1 MYYRSRLRTAVT
13 LIDAFKG
20 TEPLAIYLKKYYATH
35 KECGSTD
42 RREISALCYFYF
54 RLGKQAS
61 KIPTQEAI
69 LTAMYLSGI
78 KRNELLPAFD
88 KADWNYNIYKSVND
102 KALSINFDV
111 QNIFPWKN
119 ELSKDVEY
127 QLFCESILIQPDL
140 FVRVRPYQKNIVVT
154 KLTKAEIDFVEMGDD
169 AIAMPNTT
177 RLDELLHI
185 EKEVVVQDYN
195 SQQVLNYFKQYVFN
209 AKPPLTTVW
218 DCCAASGGK
227 SLLLHDI
234 SRHKAVLTVSDV
246 RPSILLQL
254 HRRFTAAKVKDYKY
268 FISDLIADNS
278 IVKDTLFDI
287 VICDAPCT
295 GSGTWGRTPEQIA
308 FFETKK
314 IEEYATKQQQIVS
327 AVMPNVKKGGVFVYI
342 TCSIFKKENEDI
354 VAFIKKQF
362 KLKLLQAQL
371 LKGYDK
377 KGDNMYV
384 AVFKK

>member
-1 MYYRSRLRTAVT
+1 MFYRSRLRTAVD
-13 LIDAFKG
+13 LVDNYKG
-20 TEPLAIYLKKYYATH
+20 NEPLAIYLKKYFATH

-54 RLGKQAS
+54 RLGKQAA

-69 LTAMYLSGI
+69 LTAIYLSAT
-78 KRNELLPAFD
+78 KRNELLPSFD
-88 KADWNYNIYKSVND
+88 KADWNYNIYKSISD
-102 KALSINFDV
+102 KASSVNFDI

-119 ELSKDVEY
+119 ELSKGIDY
-127 QLFCESILIQPDL
+127 NLFCESILIQPDL

-154 KLTKAEIDFVEMGDD
+154 KLTRAEIDFVEMGDD
-169 AIAMPNTT
+169 AIAMANNTK
-177 RLDELLHI
+177 LDELLQI

-195 SQQVLNYFKQYVFN
+195 SQQVLNYFKTFIFN
-209 AKPPLTTVW
+209 TKPPLTTVW

-227 SLLLHDI
+227 SLLIHDV
-234 SRHKAVLTVSDV
+234 SKHKAQLTVSDV

-268 FISDLIADNS
+268 FISDLVADNS
-278 IVKDTLFDI
+278 VVNDTLFDV

-308 FFETKK
+308 FFNTKK
-314 IEEYATKQQQIVS
+314 IEEYVTKQQQIVS
-327 AVMPNVKKGGVFVYI
+327 TVIANVKKGGIFVYI
-342 TCSIFKKENEDI
+342 TCSVFKKENENM
-354 VAFIKKQF
+354 VTFIEKQF
-362 KLKLLQAQL
+362 KLKTQKKEMLT
-371 LKGYDK
+371 GYDK
-377 KGDNMYV
+377 KADSMFV